1 MKNTSIETLTEEV
14 KDLKSTIDILT
25 NQVRQL
31 QLKSKAKVPSVYQ
44 IGDRVIVL
52 TSGKNWKTG
61 DVAKVTKIGKR
72 VSITVRDQHTN
83 RHPSNIKHVR
93 QHSN

>member
-1 MKNTSIETLTEEV
+1 MKDTSIETLAEEV
-14 KDLKSTIDILT
+14 KDLKSTIEILT

-31 QLKSKAKVPSVYQ
+31 QLNSKANVPGVYQ

-52 TSGKNWKTG
+52 TSGRIGKTG
-61 DVAKVTKIGKR
+61 DVAKVTKVGKR
-72 VSITVRDQHTN
+72 ISIIVRDQHTN
-83 RHPSNIKHVR
+83 RHPSNLKHVL

>member
-14 KDLKSTIDILT
+14 KDLKSTIEILT

-31 QLKSKAKVPSVYQ
+31 QLKSKAKVPGVFQ
-44 IGDRVIVL
+44 IGDRVFIL
-52 TSGKNWKTG
+52 TSGKIGKRG
-61 DVAKVTKIGKR
+61 DVATVTKIGKR
-72 VSITVRDQHTN
+72 VSITVRSQHTN

>member
-1 MKNTSIETLTEEV
+1 MKNTPIESLTEEI
-14 KDLKSTIDILT
+14 KDLKTIIEELT
-25 NQVRQL
+25 DQVRQL
-31 QLKSKAKVPSVYQ
+31 QLKSKAKVPGAYQ

-52 TSGKNWKTG
+52 TSGRIGKTG

-72 VSITVRDQHTN
+72 VSIIVRDQHTN
-83 RHPSNIKHVR
+83 RHPSNLKHVI